1 METSRSTAK
10 RPQVR
15 RLVRQPRGFA
25 QGHATGAAGQRDAT
39 GRRDLGLGDT
49 EKNPWESR
57 SKMEVQMVKSL
68 ANDGNMMG
76 NWSEND
82 RKNMEKHWTIM
93 EHNGQ

>member
-1 METSRSTAK
+1 METSISTAK

-49 EKNPWESR
+49 TK
-57 SKMEVQMVKSL
+57 KIQ
-68 ANDGNMMG
+68 
-76 NWSEND
+76 
-82 RKNMEKHWTIM
+82 
-93 EHNGQ
+93 NGVALQNGATNGKIIGK